1 MSRVSVIIPAYDH
14 AQFIGAAI
22 DSVLAQTYRNY
33 EIIVVNDGSPDDTEE
48 VLRPYLERG
57 QIRYFWQEN
66 QGAAAARNLG
76 IKMAEGELLAFLDDD
91 DQWLPDKLEWQVP
104 CLEESDAL
112 MAVGT
117 SLLQGAS
124 DMPCGSVRRQTYD
137 VLTLADF
144 FKGNPVGSPGQALIR
159 KSDLVRAG
167 GFDVAIWGADDLDL
181 WMRLSQVGEIRRY
194 RRPCLLYRQHSSNAS
209 MDFRR
214 MGVNTL
220 KVISKHIES
229 PYIRN
234 RRRHQ
239 IHGYRFLFRY
249 TGRKLLWEAARY
261 WRDGRRDDGINALR
275 EVFRVFKAAIIRD
288 PKLAFS
294 FAHAVIKT
302 PWKLH
307 KHQNSDYR
315 RHGVS
320 QLEDAKPHHPIES
333 ASFDSPH
340 LPLAPSPRLVECLLE
355 GGEANATPIAS
366 IVIPFFNGRKWL
378 PQIKDQVNKQT
389 WNNIEVVLVNDG
401 STNIKQEELEDF
413 FKDDSRYRIIFKQ
426 NSGAG
431 AARNTGLKLS
441 RGKYIFFYDIDD
453 LLAPTIVEEA
463 IQSAELYNADVV
475 IFEYE
480 TIKDA
485 GIANKSIKPLH
496 GSNIKSKD
504 KRIFNLA
511 DIDYRFDFSPNCW
524 NKCYSRAF
532 LIENQVSFSNTRSS
546 NDFKF
551 SVCSLFAAE
560 KITYLQRK
568 LYGYRTHNA
577 DNITSNLSKTSSDC
591 LCALGEIV
599 EFLQFKKLFDNKV
612 IQKWFYDFARS
623 TLYYNLKHVIN
634 PSNASCYADIFT
646 NSEWTKPISPAL
658 LSKEKN
664 LTVKICLFFM
674 LKILTFG
681 KIRNKFSKKHKNLR
695 TIYLNLKQII
705 EHNRTL

>member
-1 MSRVSVIIPAYDH
+1 MPKVSVIIPAYNH
-14 AQFIGAAI
+14 SEFIAAAI
-22 DSVLAQTYRNY
+22 DSVLAQSYRDF
-33 EIIVVNDGSPDDTEE
+33 EIIVVNDGSPDDTETI
-48 VLRPYLERG
+48 LIPYMESG
-57 QIRYFWQEN
+57 QIRYIRQEN
-66 QGAAAARNLG
+66 HGPAAARNRG
-76 IKMAEGELLAFLDDD
+76 VEAAEGEFIAFLDDD
-91 DQWLPDKLEWQVP
+91 DQWLPDKLEWQLSCFDEADVV
-104 CLEESDAL
+104 
-112 MAVGT
+112 MVVGA
-117 SLLQGAS
+117 SLLQAAPSKQRWGLRKQAF
-124 DMPCGSVRRQTYD
+124 D
-137 VLTLADF
+137 VLKLADF
-144 FKGNPVGSPGQALIR
+144 FRGNPVGSPGQALLR
-159 KSDLVRAG
+159 KSDLIRVG
-167 GFDVAIWGADDLDL
+167 GYDGSIWGADDLDL
-181 WMRLSQVGEIRRY
+181 WIRLSQLGEIRRY
-194 RRPCLLYRQHSSNAS
+194 PRPCLLYRQHASNAS

-214 MGVNTL
+214 MGINTL
-220 KVISKHIES
+220 KVVSRHIDSS
-229 PYIRN
+229 PGQSQG
-234 RRRHQ
+234 RHR
-239 IHGYRFLFRY
+239 IHAYRFLFRY
-249 TGRKLLWEAARY
+249 TGRKLLWEAARH
-261 WRDGRRDDGINALR
+261 WREGQRKEASDALKEVHR
-275 EVFRVFKAAIIRD
+275 VFRAAILRD

-294 FAHAVIKT
+294 LLHAAIKT

-307 KHQNSDYR
+307 KHRNSDYR
-315 RHGVS
+315 RHRRSTLPCVAPCDDT
-320 QLEDAKPHHPIES
+320 QHWHFES
-333 ASFDSPH
+333 SF
-340 LPLAPSPRLVECLLE
+340 LPLAPSPRLEECLLE

-378 PQIKDQVNKQT
+378 PQIKEQVNKQT

-463 IQSAELYNADVV
+463 IQSAELYDADVV

-480 TIKDA
+480 TINDA

-496 GSNIKSKD
+496 GANIKSKD

-623 TLYYNLKHVIN
+623 TLYYNLKHDIN

-646 NSEWTKPISPAL
+646 NSEWTKPISPGL
-658 LSKEKN
+658 LLKEKN

-681 KIRNKFSKKHKNLR
+681 KTRNNFSKKHKNLR